1 MRPFGDSFVYGST
14 TMFPDKKNIQL
25 VKPVAGIELC
35 LKKVIIDSEWLKRL
49 LKVTE
54 ATNSVV
60 EANVA

>member
-1 MRPFGDSFVYGST
+1 
-14 TMFPDKKNIQL
+14 MFPDKKNIQL
-25 VKPVAGIELC
+25 VKPVTGIELC

-49 LKVTE
+49 WKVTE